1 MMGGYDLSL
10 VTASYVVAVLAA
22 YTALYF
28 GIRLNTAQGRER
40 RAWLMTGA
48 LIMGSGVW
56 TMHFVGMAAMPMEAP
71 LSFDIAM
78 TLASWVAAVV
88 ASGVALNI
96 IGRPKI
102 SGSLFAAATLAMSGG
117 IVVMHYLGMY
127 ALRMSA
133 DPTFVVSVL
142 ALSVAIAVAASGA
155 ALAICRKL
163 RGLDGSRALI
173 LQFVAALVMATA
185 ICGMHYTGMMAMQF
199 PESAVPAADNGLRGE
214 WIGIPLAAA
223 CVASLCVALVV
234 TVQDVR
240 GRRAREALKEE
251 ENRWVAQM
259 AFVDSVTGLPNR
271 SGVERELLGRLAQD
285 NAREHPFALLYLDI
299 ANYRHLAD
307 RLDHRS
313 LDAALVEI
321 SSALREILTEAVYL
335 ARYSASAFVVL
346 LPDYE
351 NAGYAFIY
359 KRLRELDQRISAAGV
374 AISWRAGQSVFP
386 VTGTSS
392 RKLIR
397 AAMLPRDLNEIGR
410 FDNMRADHDVAMPG
424 QLGRT

>member
-1 MMGGYDLSL
+1 MMAGYDLSL

-40 RAWLMTGA
+40 RAWLITGA

-56 TMHFVGMAAMPMEAP
+56 TMHFVGMAAMPMGAP

-96 IGRPKI
+96 IGRPTI
-102 SGSLFAAATLAMSGG
+102 SGSLFTAATLAMAGG

-133 DPTFVVSVL
+133 DPTFVISVL
-142 ALSVAIAVAASGA
+142 VLSVAIAVAASGA

-163 RGLDGSRALI
+163 RGLDGAPALL

-199 PESAVPAADNGLRGE
+199 PESAVPPADNGLRGE
-214 WIGIPLAAA
+214 WIGIPLAVA

-240 GRRAREALKEE
+240 GRRAREALKAEE
-251 ENRWVAQM
+251 SRWVAQM

-285 NAREHPFALLYLDI
+285 DAREHPFALLYLDI
-299 ANYRHLAD
+299 ANYRQLAE

-313 LDAALVEI
+313 LDAAVVEI
-321 SSALREILTEAVYL
+321 SSALREILTGTVYL

-374 AISWRAGQSVFP
+374 AVSWRAGQSVFP